1 VDEDLKLEFKNLND
15 RISEI
20 KKEIEEIRESI
31 ATVRTELR
39 QLGVRDTV
47 DL

>member
-1 VDEDLKLEFKNLND
+1 MDEDLKLEFKNLND

-31 ATVRTELR
+31 ATVRAELR

>member
-1 VDEDLKLEFKNLND
+1 MDEDLKLELKNLND

-20 KKEIEEIRESI
+20 KKEVEEIRESI
-31 ATVRTELR
+31 AIVRAELR
-39 QLGVRDTV
+39 QLGVRDTI